1 VRLDDAKQNYAG
13 IGEAV
18 WYEKIPYDLD
28 NGETVPA
35 AVPWKAPDVWEGVS
49 TSIANAILDE
59 IDAGIDGGKR
69 FYSDSPRATDR
80 AVTDVVLRYLT
91 AFNRAQARGIIKT
104 WLKTGLLYRENYDD
118 EVERKQRVGLRVNP
132 LKRPGPRA
140 P

>member
-35 AVPWKAPDVWEGVS
+35 AVPWKAPDMWEGVS

-59 IDAGIDGGKR
+59 IDAGLDDGKR
-69 FYSDSPRATDR
+69 LYTDHAKATDR
-80 AVTDVVLRYLT
+80 AVADVVLRYLT
-91 AFNRAQARGIIKT
+91 ALNRAQARGIIKT
-104 WLKTGLLYRENYDD
+104 WLKKGVLRRENYYD
-118 EVERKQRVGLRVNP
+118 EVERKERVGLRVNP